1 MIDLAAPASRRSF
14 TRLLGATAAWTA
26 FAPLAGRAQSA
37 PSSAPAPA
45 AAKPHDADD
54 GVRLSANENPYGP
67 PPAALAALAALA
79 TSGAACRYPD
89 AADDALVAALA
100 AAHGVG
106 GESIALGAGSSQVLH
121 AAAHAF
127 CGPDAPAAVARPT
140 FEALGEYARRRGAP
154 VAEIALTADFR
165 HDLDAMA
172 RAVGERGLVYV
183 CNPNNPTATLTP
195 AEAIRRLLE
204 RLPAAVVVLVDEAY
218 HGYAEGE
225 PGYASVAPWVARFP
239 NLVVARTF
247 SKIYGMAGLR
257 CGYALGAPER
267 IAALRAQLPW
277 DSSNVAALL
286 AARAALDD
294 DAHLARSRA
303 LNREVRAETAAA
315 LAGAGA
321 RVLPSA
327 ANFLMADLG
336 ADVAPVIAGL
346 RAQGVR
352 VGRRFPALPTHLRV
366 TIGTA
371 AEMAAFRDAFAR
383 VRSAAAA

>member
-14 TRLLGATAAWTA
+14 ARLLGATAAYA
-26 FAPLAGRAQSA
+26 ALAPLAGRAQYPA
-37 PSSAPAPA
+37 APA
-45 AAKPHDADD
+45 AASAVKPHDGDT
-54 GVRLSANENPYGP
+54 GIRLSANENPYGP
-67 PPAALAALAALA
+67 PPAALAALAGLA
-79 TSGAACRYPD
+79 TGVAACRYPD
-89 AADDALVAALA
+89 GDDDALVAALA

-106 GESIALGAGSSQVLH
+106 AEAIALGAGSSQILH
-121 AAAHAF
+121 AAANAF
-127 CGPDAPAAVARPT
+127 CDAQAPAVVARPT
-140 FEALGEYARRRGAP
+140 FEALGHYAARRGAP
-154 VAEIALTADFR
+154 LVELPLTADFH

-172 RAVGERGLVYV
+172 AACGARGLLYL

-195 AEAIRRLLE
+195 VEAIRRLAE
-204 RLPAAVVVLVDEAY
+204 RLPTGVTLLVDEAY

-225 PGYASVAPWVARFP
+225 AGYESVVPWIARFP

-267 IAALRAQLPW
+267 IAALRDQLPW
-277 DSSNVAALL
+277 DSSNVAALV
-286 AARAALDD
+286 AARAALGGT
-294 DAHLARSRA
+294 AHLELSRA
-303 LNREVRAETAAA
+303 RNREVRAATAEA
-315 LAGAGA
+315 LAAAGA

-346 RAQGVR
+346 RTQGVR
-352 VGRRFPALPTHLRV
+352 VGRRFPALPHHLRV

-371 AEMAAFRDAFAR
+371 EEMQAFRAAFASLRT
-383 VRSAAAA
+383 AAAA

>member
-1 MIDLAAPASRRSF
+1 MTALAAPASRRSF
-14 TRLLGATAAWTA
+14 ARLLGATAAYA
-26 FAPLAGRAQSA
+26 ALAPLAGRAQVE
-37 PSSAPAPA
+37 PSPAPP
-45 AAKPHDADD
+45 AAKPHDGDD

-79 TSGAACRYPD
+79 TGGAVCRYPD

-106 GESIALGAGSSQVLH
+106 AESIALGAGSSQILH
-121 AAAHAF
+121 AAANAF

-140 FEALGEYARRRGAP
+140 FEAIGQYARQRGAT
-154 VAEIALTADFR
+154 VAEVTLTADFR
-165 HDLDAMA
+165 HDLEAMA

-195 AEAIRRLLE
+195 PEAIRRLLE

-225 PGYASVAPWVARFP
+225 LGYESVAPWIARFP

-247 SKIYGMAGLR
+247 SKIFGMAGLR

-267 IAALRAQLPW
+267 IAALRSQLPW
-277 DSSNVAALL
+277 DSSNVAALV
-286 AARAALDD
+286 AARAALG
-294 DAHLARSRA
+294 DAVHLERSRS
-303 LNREVRAETAAA
+303 LNRAAREATAAA
-315 LAGAGA
+315 LRDAGA

-336 ADVAPVIAGL
+336 AEVGPVIAGL
-346 RAQGVR
+346 RAMDVR
-352 VGRRFPALPTHLRV
+352 VGRRFAALPTYLRV

-371 AEMAAFRDAFAR
+371 EEMEAFRAAFAR